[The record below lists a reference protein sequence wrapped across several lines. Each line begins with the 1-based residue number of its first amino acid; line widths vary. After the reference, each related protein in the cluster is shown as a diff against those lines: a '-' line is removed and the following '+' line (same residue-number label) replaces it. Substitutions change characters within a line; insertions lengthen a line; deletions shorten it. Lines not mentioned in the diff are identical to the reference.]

1 MLKILKSGLQ
11 TTVQDLGRTGFQKYG
26 VIASGVMDP
35 FAHRLANLLVGNK
48 EQAATIEIT
57 LVGPV
62 IKFTE
67 DAIIALCGGDLSP
80 RIDDK
85 AVGMWRMLVVGK
97 GSTLTFGEPRM
108 GARCYLSIA
117 GGVDIP
123 EVMGSRSTYL
133 RAGIGGFQGRALEK
147 GDEVPAGQINKQQKK
162 IMQKSTE
169 NEFDWLLPPARY
181 FEEPVIRMMP
191 GRQFDLFDDNS
202 RQRIFNEPF
211 TVSPNSDR
219 MGYRLEGTGL
229 FLKTPKELISE
240 AVSFGSVQVP
250 ADGNPIVL
258 LADRQTTGGYPK
270 IGQVASVDLPL
281 ISQLKQGQ
289 QLRFKEISLEDA
301 QQRLIEQEQA
311 IRQMKAAIQ
320 LKWEEWI

>member
-57 LVGPV
+57 LVGPA

-97 GSTLTFGEPRM
+97 GSTLTFGEPHM

-117 GGVDIP
+117 GGIAIP
-123 EVMGSRSTYL
+123 KVMGSRSTYL

-301 QQRLIEQEQA
+301 QQRLIGQEQA

>member
-11 TTVQDLGRTGFQKYG
+11 TTVQDVGRTGYQKYG

-48 EQAATIEIT
+48 EQAATLEIT
-57 LVGPV
+57 LVGPA

-80 RIDDK
+80 QIDDK
-85 AVGMWRMLVVGK
+85 VVGMWRMLIVGK
-97 GSTLTFGEPRM
+97 GSTLRFGEPRM
-108 GARCYLSIA
+108 GVRCYLAIA
-117 GGVDIP
+117 GGINVP

-147 GDEVPAGQINKQQKK
+147 DDEVPIGQINKQQQK
-162 IMQKSTE
+162 IMQQNSE

-202 RQRIFNEPF
+202 KQQIFNEPF
-211 TVSPNSDR
+211 TVSQNSDR
-219 MGYRLEGTGL
+219 MGYRLEGAGL
-229 FLKTPKELISE
+229 SLKNSKELISE

-301 QQRLIEQEQA
+301 QQRLIEQEQS